1 MGCILLK
8 NCGFFLEGNR
18 AKAKMYFCLGE
29 KKGRTAHE
37 TASGVPPL
45 PALIRPTCELEPFD
59 FYLIIDQSGLAIS
72 TKIFRYLHLL
82 KTKKRTAVTSN
93 TNFSRPITVPQ
104 KVHQKF
110 TKSSPIDWL

>member
-1 MGCILLK
+1 MDFFWKETEPKRRCIFVWGK
-8 NCGFFLEGNR
+8 
-18 AKAKMYFCLGE
+18 